1 MERPQ
6 RAAAYLHDRP
16 FGSRHD
22 NRRRHLGVEVT
33 AAQAFELLCGAVRD
47 RILPCS
53 LPKRRFAARQS
64 VHRETT
70 QQERD
75 YVQRFSHFGND
86 LTCYRCKDSASNQH
100 MQINLHVLIAES
112 LKSLKSL
119 RSLKAL
125 ISLPLSAAQCA
136 ETARKRP
143 RFLRGFPLFRAA
155 KLQTLCRRT

>member
-22 NRRRHLGVEVT
+22 NRRRHLGVEVA
-33 AAQAFELLCGAVRD
+33 AAQAFELLRGAAYD

-53 LPKRRFAARQS
+53 FPKRSFAARQS

-75 YVQRFSHFGND
+75 YVQRFSHFGSG
-86 LTCYRCKDSASNQH
+86 LTYYAAKIVQ
-100 MQINLHVLIAES
+100 AES
-112 LKSLKSL
+112 KSKNAFAFLFLVTYPPKS
-119 RSLKAL
+119 
-125 ISLPLSAAQCA
+125 P
-136 ETARKRP
+136 
-143 RFLRGFPLFRAA
+143 FL
-155 KLQTLCRRT
+155 

>member
-22 NRRRHLGVEVT
+22 NRRRHLGVEVA
-33 AAQAFELLCGAVRD
+33 AAQAFELLCGAAYD

-64 VHRETT
+64 VHCETT

-75 YVQRFSHFGND
+75 YVQRFSHFGGG
-86 LTCYRCKDSASNQH
+86 LTYYATKIVQAERKSKNAFAFLFLVTYPPLSPPFCKGGLFYLILPRRSLSKRRSRKDSASR
-100 MQINLHVLIAES
+100 AES
-112 LKSLKSL
+112 QIYLG
-119 RSLKAL
+119 R
-125 ISLPLSAAQCA
+125 
-136 ETARKRP
+136 E
-143 RFLRGFPLFRAA
+143 FP
-155 KLQTLCRRT
+155 